1 MSNVYTLTY
10 IYIYTNIII
19 PKEVCVNSHTHT
31 HTHIYIYIYIYI
43 YTYISVCV
51 CVWQLHLCQK
61 EHDLCPHSHPRRR
74 SEACA
79 TIALSAIPELVQW
92 LLNPC
97 WLMISSGIQSYP
109 GYIESLGMIIIH
121 ELEIPTLFDWEKRVP
136 IGQLGIVIDP

>member
-10 IYIYTNIII
+10 IYIYITNIII

-31 HTHIYIYIYIYI
+31 HIYIYIHI
-43 YTYISVCV
+43 CV
-51 CVWQLHLCQK
+51 CVWQCQK